1 MLIIDAHLD
10 ISWNALQFERD
21 QLLSVNTIRQIEVGM
36 AGKSRGVNTVAAESG
51 MHRMT
56 LLRLLSSDIV
66 AVHAGSKALALAY
79 LAQVS
84 A

>member
-1 MLIIDAHLD
+1 MTQA
-10 ISWNALQFERD
+10 
-21 QLLSVNTIRQIEVGM
+21 QLEQLRSLVSQ
-36 AGKSRGVNTVAAESG
+36 RGVNTVATEAG

-66 AVHAGSKALALAY
+66 TVHAGSKALALAY
-79 LAQVS
+79 LAQVC

>member
-1 MLIIDAHLD
+1 MLCYHHTMTQVQLEQLRSLVSQRGI
-10 ISWNALQFERD
+10 NA
-21 QLLSVNTIRQIEVGM
+21 I
-36 AGKSRGVNTVAAESG
+36 AAESG

-56 LLRLLSSDIV
+56 LLRLLSSDVV

-79 LAQVS
+79 LAKVG

>member
-1 MLIIDAHLD
+1 MLCYHHTMT
-10 ISWNALQFERD
+10 QV
-21 QLLSVNTIRQIEVGM
+21 QLELLRSLVSQ
-36 AGKSRGVNTVAAESG
+36 RGITAIAAESG

-79 LAQVS
+79 LAKVG